1 MKPHLIST
9 SFSVPTPKII
19 IPKLFRFPDKAIS
32 TPIPI
37 PRNMTKLIVIIG
49 VTGNQGNSVAQ
60 RFLQD
65 SNYKVRGITR
75 NTTSAQAQSLSAQG
89 VEIVEA
95 DLDDVNSLISAF
107 QGAHLIFSVTNYW
120 EPFFRPDCRQKAQ
133 ELGISCRKYAYDV
146 EYRQGKN
153 IADAA
158 AHSSVVSGL
167 DANGFIASTLSHA
180 GKSSKGKFTGVYHH
194 DSKADIFPYYVR
206 ERYGGE
212 GELAV
217 KMSCV
222 MTGYFTSSYKLAM
235 KSFLGKV
242 CFFVHSSRYHTTF
255 QHRYLIIIASI
266 AERSYRRGK
275 ITG

>member
-1 MKPHLIST
+1 
-9 SFSVPTPKII
+9 
-19 IPKLFRFPDKAIS
+19 
-32 TPIPI
+32 
-37 PRNMTKLIVIIG
+37 MTKLIAIIG

-75 NTTSAQAQSLSAQG
+75 NTSSAQAQSLSAQG
-89 VEIVEA
+89 VEIVKA

-120 EPFFRPDCRQKAQ
+120 EPFFRPDCRQQAQ
-133 ELGISCRKYAYDV
+133 ELGISCRKHAYDV

-167 DANGFIASTLSHA
+167 DVNGFIASTLSHA
-180 GKSSKGKFTGVYHH
+180 GKSSKGKFTEVYHH
-194 DSKADIFPYYVR
+194 DAKADIFPYYVR
-206 ERYGGE
+206 EKYGGE
-212 GELAV
+212 GELAG

-222 MTGYFTSSYKLAM
+222 MTGYFTSSYKLAV
-235 KSFLGKV
+235 KSFLRKV
-242 CFFVHSSRYHTTF
+242 CSFLRSFTYDTIPKDGHF
-255 QHRYLIIIASI
+255 IIDISATGCRDMRDIAS
-266 AERSYRRGK
+266 
-275 ITG
+275 